1 MKIQSIGD
9 KAFSTYGKVIEG
21 LDTSELL
28 KAMEGTPAPGEVV
41 YVPSDPELEKL
52 PIFKQLQD
60 SVYGGMPIQLGYCN
74 GENHKLNALEYH
86 RDSEVNLACTDLI
99 LLIGRQQ
106 DIDLKDFS
114 YDTSLVEAFLVP
126 AGSLIE
132 VYATT
137 LHYAPVS
144 TGGRFRCCVIL
155 PRGTN
160 EPLKTAPQ
168 GRGEDKL
175 LTHVNKWL
183 IAHPEA
189 GIEGHQGLKGE
200 NITL

>member
-1 MKIQSIGD
+1 MKIQSIFD
-9 KAFSTYGKVIEG
+9 ESFSAYGRLIEG
-21 LDTSELL
+21 VETGELL
-28 KAMEGTPAPGEVV
+28 KAMERTPAPDEVI
-41 YVPSDPELEKL
+41 YVPSDAELEKL

-106 DIDLKDFS
+106 DIDWTDFS
-114 YDTSLVEAFLVP
+114 YDTAKVEAFLVP

-144 TGGRFRCCVIL
+144 AGGRFRCCVIL

-160 EPLKTAPQ
+160 EPLKIAPR
-168 GRGEDKL
+168 GRAEDKL

-200 NITL
+200 NIAL